1 MTAKNAS
8 FSEAK
13 IGVKRFLDLRREE
26 NSSVLSK
33 NYEILEKKTWKKKC
47 CRYLFFFVNCVLL
60 YAGYM
65 MTFCFHFID

>member
-33 NYEILEKKTWKKKC
+33 NYEILEKKT
-47 CRYLFFFVNCVLL
+47 
-60 YAGYM
+60 
-65 MTFCFHFID
+65 

>member
-13 IGVKRFLDLRREE
+13 IGGKRFLDLLGEE

-33 NYEILEKKTWKKKC
+33 NY
-47 CRYLFFFVNCVLL
+47 
-60 YAGYM
+60 
-65 MTFCFHFID
+65 

>member
-13 IGVKRFLDLRREE
+13 IGVKRFLDLLGEE

-33 NYEILEKKTWKKKC
+33 NYKIFEKKTLRKKM
-47 CRYLFFFVNCVLL
+47 L
-60 YAGYM
+60 
-65 MTFCFHFID
+65 

>member
-33 NYEILEKKTWKKKC
+33 NYEILEKKPEKKNAVGISFFCKLC
-47 CRYLFFFVNCVLL
+47 FTLCRLYDDFLFSL
-60 YAGYM
+60 Y
-65 MTFCFHFID
+65 

>member
-13 IGVKRFLDLRREE
+13 IGVKRFLDLLREE

-33 NYEILEKKTWKKKC
+33 NYYIFEEKKPEKKM
-47 CRYLFFFVNCVLL
+47 L
-60 YAGYM
+60 
-65 MTFCFHFID
+65 